1 MAQVPAFG
9 GKSYSV
15 RKNYN
20 LQSKSYRRVI
30 GRYTVRRVRSTIR
43 VAAMLVALAA
53 IAGCIARSPAH
64 ERIAAESEYTIS
76 VVDHGWHTAI
86 VVRRSDVDQ
95 TVWPEV
101 NDFREAT
108 FVEVAWGD
116 RDFYMADR
124 ATAWLAIKAALFTSG
139 SVLHIAGFSSPVAT
153 TFPGDEAVDLRI
165 SRRGLNGM
173 TRFFH
178 DEYQRA
184 EKTQPVPLAP
194 GLYGAGRF
202 YAARSR
208 YHLFNTCNT
217 WVLRA
222 LRAAGFDVTPA
233 GAVTAGDVMREARRA
248 RPLR

>member
-1 MAQVPAFG
+1 
-9 GKSYSV
+9 
-15 RKNYN
+15 
-20 LQSKSYRRVI
+20 
-30 GRYTVRRVRSTIR
+30 
-43 VAAMLVALAA
+43 MLVALAA

-64 ERIAAESEYTIS
+64 ERVAAESQYTIS

-153 TFPGDEAVDLRI
+153 
-165 SRRGLNGM
+165 
-173 TRFFH
+173 RFVQ
-178 DEYQRA
+178 DEYQLD